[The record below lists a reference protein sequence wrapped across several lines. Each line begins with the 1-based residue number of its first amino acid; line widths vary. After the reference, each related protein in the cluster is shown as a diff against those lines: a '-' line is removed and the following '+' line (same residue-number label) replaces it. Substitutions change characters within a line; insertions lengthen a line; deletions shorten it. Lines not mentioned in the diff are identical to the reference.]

1 MNPSTFINTS
11 TKLMLEAQ
19 CMDLFDQTSP
29 KLIGQAFTKLKKK
42 IENGIFIAHIFVFK
56 KFIFPF

>member
-29 KLIGQAFTKLKKK
+29 KLIGHCQPLNHLQVLEKPSQ
-42 IENGIFIAHIFVFK
+42 I
-56 KFIFPF
+56 